1 MKTSFLK
8 ASDHLIPVKDI
19 TNVDITRVEQG
30 TVTIE
35 FQNAGGTRKLKAI
48 GFDAIDAVMALRPSA
63 LEGKRFRFSKNAWL
77 VHNLIGHPL
86 MQVLSLAGCY
96 KAAMWMHD
104 ATTPKPTDFRLKI
117 AEPE

>member
-1 MKTSFLK
+1 MRTNFLK

-35 FQNAGGTRKLKAI
+35 FQNAGGIRKLKAT

-63 LEGKRFRFSKNAWL
+63 LEGKRFRFASHAWTL
-77 VHNLIGHPL
+77 HNLIGHPL
-86 MQVLSLAGCY
+86 MQILAFAHCY

-104 ATTPKPTDFRLKI
+104 ATTPKPTGFRLKI